1 MGVRLTNERARE
13 IVQIA
18 FEEWVFHTER
28 RVWRCIE
35 LKIPLGKNIRLG
47 MQSTKLVTQSSR
59 RVLGKEKASELSKP
73 QIERL
78 RDDLELHGRRQM
90 EAFMRMREPWV
101 VNLARLMRL
110 SK

>member
-28 RVWRCIE
+28 RVWRCLE
-35 LKIPLGKNIRLG
+35 LKIPLGNKVRLG
-47 MQSTKLVTQSSR
+47 AQSTRLVKESSKK
-59 RVLGKEKASELSKP
+59 VLGKPRAMELSKP

-101 VNLARLMRL
+101 VNLAKLMRQ